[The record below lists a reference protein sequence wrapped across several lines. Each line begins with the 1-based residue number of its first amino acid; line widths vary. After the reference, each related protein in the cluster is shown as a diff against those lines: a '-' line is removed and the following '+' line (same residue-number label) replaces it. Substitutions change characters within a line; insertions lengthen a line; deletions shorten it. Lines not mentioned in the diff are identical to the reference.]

1 MIQKELWGKTPDN
14 ADVWL
19 YTITNASGAS
29 MSVCNFGARIVSL
42 KVPDQNGVLG
52 DVIVGPKDLEGFLS
66 RGGSRGATIGRYSN
80 RIAGASFELDGV
92 TYELTKNEHG
102 LNTLHGGQGV
112 TALTW
117 DSAEDGRQVVMTCL
131 LPDGADGF
139 PGNMTIVARFAF
151 TEDNTVVL
159 GLQAVTDKPTVCN
172 LTNHAYYNLGGPV
185 CDYVLTLGCDHYL
198 TVDEALIPTGVACV
212 EGTAFDFRTGR
223 PIGPGFYDHQ
233 LIFSGAQPQAKAY
246 DPASGR
252 VLTLHTDLPGT
263 QLFIAPVFGTEPRQQ
278 ESFCLEP
285 QFNPDSPHHPEW
297 PSTVLR
303 PGQIWDHE
311 IRIGLSIA

>member
-112 TALTW
+112 TAPDLGQRR
-117 DSAEDGRQVVMTCL
+117 GR
-131 LPDGADGF
+131 
-139 PGNMTIVARFAF
+139 
-151 TEDNTVVL
+151 
-159 GLQAVTDKPTVCN
+159 
-172 LTNHAYYNLGGPV
+172 
-185 CDYVLTLGCDHYL
+185 
-198 TVDEALIPTGVACV
+198 
-212 EGTAFDFRTGR
+212 
-223 PIGPGFYDHQ
+223 
-233 LIFSGAQPQAKAY
+233 
-246 DPASGR
+246 PASG
-252 VLTLHTDLPGT
+252 HDL
-263 QLFIAPVFGTEPRQQ
+263 LAARRSRWLPRQYDHRRPL
-278 ESFCLEP
+278 CL
-285 QFNPDSPHHPEW
+285 H
-297 PSTVLR
+297 R
-303 PGQIWDHE
+303 G
-311 IRIGLSIA
+311 